1 MAMCAD
7 FERRGV
13 VESAPLIFLEYD
25 AAILGL
31 QNADGIQ
38 SQKRRQ
44 DALRSSGQAGATKLW
59 RTEMMMRRVRVAVLA
74 IVAVGVVALLSGAR
88 VSAQKSATAKSPGSA
103 GERTATIDMNLVKPE
118 AEGFSS
124 ERLENFH
131 TLMQG
136 VVDRKELPGA
146 VTILARHGKIVDFRV
161 YGVKDLESGAK
172 LEKDSIFRD
181 FSMTKPVTAVAMMI
195 LYEQGK
201 WLPTDPISKYI
212 PEFKDL
218 KVFKDVDAAGN
229 MVVEEPKHAPTMG
242 ELMTH
247 TAGFT
252 YGFFGNTTVDK
263 EYAKQD
269 VMNSKSLQEF
279 IDKLAKIPLMY
290 QPGTKWSYSAS
301 MDVQGYII
309 EKLSGKSLPDFYAE
323 HIFKPLG
330 MKDAGFFVP
339 ADKRDRFVTLYQ
351 GAANE
356 PLKPMNGRFNY
367 ESQPGMPSGG
377 GGMVSTAEDYFRF
390 ASMLANGGELN
401 GVRII
406 SPESVKLM
414 SSNHLA
420 PNLLTGEF
428 GIGMHVMRQG
438 YGYGY
443 NCAVMFDPPMAGFP
457 DGKGEYFWDGAAG
470 TWFWIDPTN
479 DVVFVGMIQRML
491 GPASPNVEYFSRST
505 IYGAL
510 VEPKK

>member
-1 MAMCAD
+1 
-7 FERRGV
+7 
-13 VESAPLIFLEYD
+13 
-25 AAILGL
+25 
-31 QNADGIQ
+31 
-38 SQKRRQ
+38 
-44 DALRSSGQAGATKLW
+44 
-59 RTEMMMRRVRVAVLA
+59 VAVVAVVA
-74 IVAVGVVALLSGAR
+74 IVAVGVAALVGGSR
-88 VSAQKSATAKSPGSA
+88 VSAQKNAGGRAAGSS
-103 GERTATIDMNLVKPE
+103 ERTATIDMNLVKPE
-118 AEGFSS
+118 AEGFSA

-131 TLMQG
+131 ALMQG

-146 VTILARHGKIVDFRV
+146 VTILARHGKVIDYRV

-201 WLPTDPISKYI
+201 WLPSDPISKFI
-212 PEFKDL
+212 PEFEHL

-229 MVVEEPKHAPTMG
+229 MVVEETKHAPTMG

-252 YGFFGNTTVDK
+252 YGFFGNTPVDK
-263 EYAKQD
+263 EYAKQN
-269 VMNSKSLQEF
+269 VMGSKSLQEF

-309 EKLSGKSLPDFYAE
+309 EKLSGQSLPDFYAE

-339 ADKRDRFVTLYQ
+339 AEKRDRFVTLYQ
-351 GAANE
+351 GSEKE
-356 PLKPMNGRFNY
+356 PLKAVKVGGPY
-367 ESQPGMPSGG
+367 DAAPGMPSGG
-377 GGMVSTAEDYFRF
+377 GGMVSTAEDYYRF

-406 SPESVKLM
+406 SPESVMLM

-420 PNLLTGEF
+420 PHLLTGEF
-428 GIGMHVMRQG
+428 GIGIHTMRVG
-438 YGYGY
+438 FGYGY
-443 NCAVMFDPPMAGFP
+443 NCAVVFDPAAAGLS

-470 TWFWIDPTN
+470 TWFWVDPTN

-491 GPASPNVEYFSRST
+491 GPGSPNVEYLSRST